1 VQHDPPGRPQV
12 LPFPHGGASVIGG
25 VIEDDDAR
33 GAVFQVTRRVVERE
47 GVEGRD
53 DFSGG
58 DRAFHREEAS
68 ALALAGEE
76 AEHVQSPGRKAGQF
90 AGFADRA
97 PGVRDAGRGGETRP
111 VKIVKRDESPLSKR
125 PQGALIG
132 LLALEVLLVA
142 AVLDR
147 LPAPAPG
154 VPEFFFIAR
163 LTVSVQD
170 VLPVKLSSLA
180 CACLGWRGSASMKS
194 LRCWRSSAV

>member
-1 VQHDPPGRPQV
+1 MQHDPAGCPQA
-12 LPFPHGGASVIGG
+12 LPFLNGGASVVGG

-33 GAVFQVTRRVVERE
+33 CAVFQVTGLVGERE

-58 DRAFHREEAS
+58 DLAFHREEAS

-76 AEHVQSPGRKAGQF
+76 AEHVQSSGRKAGQF
-90 AGFADRA
+90 AGSADRT
-97 PGVRDAGRGGETRP
+97 PGVRDAGWGGETRP
-111 VKIVKRDESPLSKR
+111 VKVVKRDESPLGEPS
-125 PQGALIG
+125 QGALVG

-142 AVLDR
+142 AVLGR
-147 LPAPAPG
+147 LPASAPD
-154 VPEFFFIAR
+154 VPEFFLIAR

-170 VLPVKLSSLA
+170 VLPVRLSSLA

-194 LRCWRSSAV
+194 LRCWMSSAV